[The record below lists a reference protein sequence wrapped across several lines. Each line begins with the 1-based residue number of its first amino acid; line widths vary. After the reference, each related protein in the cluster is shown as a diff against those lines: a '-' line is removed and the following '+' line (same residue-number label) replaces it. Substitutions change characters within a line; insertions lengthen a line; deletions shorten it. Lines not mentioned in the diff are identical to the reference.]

1 MYRWS
6 KEIDMKWSLPYSK
19 IMIATLTWIIIMLR
33 VRLLGIVTMKG
44 QGCIWFLWEDTWLLN
59 ENVVNIFIISCPH
72 IHLFDAPTWI
82 YMLYVVVLWLYVYIY
97 VSMCIKYISLE
108 ILADWEIEKSEWQAN
123 VGYQTERIFG
133 LIDS

>member
-1 MYRWS
+1 MYIQR
-6 KEIDMKWSLPYSK
+6 ETIRCP
-19 IMIATLTWIIIMLR
+19 
-33 VRLLGIVTMKG
+33 RL
-44 QGCIWFLWEDTWLLN
+44 
-59 ENVVNIFIISCPH
+59 
-72 IHLFDAPTWI
+72 I

>member
-44 QGCIWFLWEDTWLLN
+44 QGCIWFLWEDTWLFN
-59 ENVVNIFIISCPH
+59 QNVIIVCIVSYRH
-72 IHLFDAPTWI
+72 ILSNNTCCI
-82 YMLYVVVLWLYVYIY
+82 YPSGFKYYDKVLYIC
-97 VSMCIKYISLE
+97 VSICMKYISLE